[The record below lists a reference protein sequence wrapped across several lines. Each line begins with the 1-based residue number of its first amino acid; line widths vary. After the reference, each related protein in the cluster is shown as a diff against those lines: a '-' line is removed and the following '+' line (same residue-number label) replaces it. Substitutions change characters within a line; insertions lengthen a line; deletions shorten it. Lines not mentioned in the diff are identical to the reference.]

1 MTAGKDSITVVV
13 SALNEEKHLEGAVTT
28 LLEAVRHWFDE
39 YEILVFNDGSTDR
52 TGEVAE
58 QLAQRDEHVR
68 AIHHDSPS
76 CIGGVI
82 RKGFAQAEKHYVIW
96 VDGKG
101 ATTREALDV
110 IFSHRGEAD
119 IVVPFPNNQHQRSP
133 ARRAVSWT
141 FQRFLLNT
149 LFGTDLMYFT
159 HCNLYT
165 TAQVQR
171 VKVKTN
177 SYAHQ
182 AELVIKLIKSGCSY
196 VQVPV
201 QDRYDFTG
209 RRTKAFKPGNV
220 FGIARFL
227 ASTIWDVYL
236 SGEYR
241 AAKKTRT
248 VNVTAAEAAPAEM
261 TPATTREE

>member
-1 MTAGKDSITVVV
+1 MTTGKDSITVVV
-13 SALNEEKHLEGAVTT
+13 SALNEEKHLEEAVTT
-28 LLEAVRHWFDE
+28 LWAAVRHWFDD

-58 QLAQRDEHVR
+58 QLALRDENTR
-68 AIHHDSPS
+68 AIHHDAPS

-82 RKGFAQAEKHYVIW
+82 RLGFGQARKHYVIW

-110 IFSHRGEAD
+110 IFSHRGKAD
-119 IVVPFPNNQHQRSP
+119 IVVPFPNNQQERNL
-133 ARRAVSWT
+133 ARRAISWT
-141 FQRFLLNT
+141 FHRFLLNT

-165 TAQVQR
+165 TKQVQR
-171 VKVKTN
+171 VKVRTN

-182 AELVIKLIKSGCSY
+182 AELVIKLIKSGSSY

-220 FGIARFL
+220 LGIARFL
-227 ASTIWDVYL
+227 AATIWDVYL
-236 SGEYR
+236 FGKYQ
-241 AAKKTRT
+241 KTDR
-248 VNVTAAEAAPAEM
+248 ECAAP
-261 TPATTREE
+261 